1 MQYFEYLPSQS
12 LDDISDES
20 FDKIVGSANEPSP
33 KKSNRKSLYN
43 CLIDILPLLE
53 NTLLSSQ
60 SDSLI
65 SSRIYRPVFQH
76 PERLSY
82 NTLAKPFC
90 AFFTICHKWA

>member
-1 MQYFEYLPSQS
+1 MHTQPRLPTI
-12 LDDISDES
+12 L
-20 FDKIVGSANEPSP
+20 DKIVGSANEPSP